1 MTQVLKKLHQSK
13 VVAVAA
19 EDKAAVET
27 ESQILVEEIN
37 LNEVLKLD
45 DK

>member
-13 VVAVAA
+13 VAVAA
-19 EDKAAVET
+19 EDKAAEVET

-37 LNEVLKLD
+37 LNEVLNLE